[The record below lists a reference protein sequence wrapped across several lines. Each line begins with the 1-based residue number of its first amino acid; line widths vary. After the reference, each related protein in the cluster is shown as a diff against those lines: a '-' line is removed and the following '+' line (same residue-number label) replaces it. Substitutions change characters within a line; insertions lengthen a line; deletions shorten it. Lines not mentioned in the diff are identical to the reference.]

1 METVD
6 WITGGIALAA
16 LLLGVANFVVDR
28 RRASDAAKREI
39 ERDEFEQ
46 RTTEEAVDIQRRIF
60 EIEERRHGWEQQE
73 RATEDAERQRLDEEG
88 RTAEMRVRFAFRDS
102 ARTWGR
108 ILATNYGPADAT
120 DVTLDVYAEQNGQT
134 VNVEPVSGTDYRTA
148 DRLQRNESV
157 HVGVAFSFESPQ
169 LEDLRYRLSWVDGRG
184 EQTAEGRIPVD

>member
-1 METVD
+1 VETVD

-16 LLLGVANFVVDR
+16 LLLGVANVVVDR
-28 RRASDAAKREI
+28 RRASDTAKRES
-39 ERDEFEQ
+39 ERDEFER
-46 RTTEEAVDIQRRIF
+46 RTTEEAVDIQRRVF

-73 RATEDAERQRLDEEG
+73 RAAEDAERQRLDEEG
-88 RTAEMRVRFAFRDS
+88 HTAEMRVRFAFRDS

-134 VNVEPVSGTDYRTA
+134 VDVEPVSGTDYRTA
-148 DRLQRNESV
+148 DVLQRNESV
-157 HVGVAFSFESPQ
+157 HIGVAFSSGSPQ

-184 EQTAEGRIPVD
+184 GQTAEGRIPID